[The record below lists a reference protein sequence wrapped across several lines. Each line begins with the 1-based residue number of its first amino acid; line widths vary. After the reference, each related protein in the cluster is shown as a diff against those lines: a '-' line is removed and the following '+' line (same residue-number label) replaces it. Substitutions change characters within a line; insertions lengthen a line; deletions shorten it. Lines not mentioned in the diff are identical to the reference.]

1 MKVPFKI
8 REMVIESSDLLSKKC
23 KPCEGGVLPLT
34 PEEAVKYMS
43 GIDSS
48 WQLIDNIKIKREFS
62 FSDFAQTMKFVNN
75 IAVIAEEEGHHPD
88 MCIHYD
94 KLEVELLTHTIR
106 GLSENDFILAAKI
119 DSIFQKN

>member
-1 MKVPFKI
+1 
-8 REMVIESSDLLSKKC
+8 LLSKKC

-62 FSDFAQTMKFVNN
+62 FSDFAQTMKFVGK

-88 MCIHYD
+88 MCIHYNT
-94 KLEVELLTHTIR
+94 LEVELTTHAIK

-119 DSIFQKN
+119 DSLI